1 MVDNCALPK
10 ISKSYDDDDDDDEEE
25 EEEEE
30 EDGGDHD
37 DDGAPAT
44 TGIIS
49 VFICHIPVIYIS
61 WSLYLDDFS
70 KTSVEVF
77 LSEGVPWLR
86 GLPWILE
93 VPYLRD
99 HHLYPYFPTKS
110 TAFSSE
116 GIF

>member
-1 MVDNCALPK
+1 MADNCALPK
-10 ISKSYDDDDDDDEEE
+10 ISKCYDDDDDEEE

-30 EDGGDHD
+30 EGD
-37 DDGAPAT
+37 DDDDDDDDAPTT

-49 VFICHIPVIYIS
+49 VFIFHILVISIS
-61 WSLYLDDFS
+61 RSLYLDDFS
-70 KTSVEVF
+70 KTSVQVF
-77 LSEGVPWLR
+77 LSEGIPWLR

-110 TAFSSE
+110 TVFSSE
-116 GIF
+116 GTF